1 MSPLKFSI
9 RRRTLSVLALLV
21 CLEPI
26 HVGAAPLADVVRHV
40 LDTHPDV
47 TSASALL
54 DAAGERLRQS
64 RSAYLPTA
72 GLSWEQST
80 STEDIGDASIDRDVS
95 RLDATLR
102 WNLFRGFADRSAVAS
117 SEAGEDAS
125 AAELAA
131 VQESLALRVIEV
143 YLDVLKNQRLVAVS
157 AQQIESLTE
166 LTERVSTRAEMGRIS
181 KVTIHQAKTRLVQAK
196 SRHFQ
201 LRAALE
207 ASRLRFREITGMAPD
222 ALETPRIDT
231 AIADEPIE
239 ALYRKAIDGSPRIE
253 AARKTLA
260 SREAEVGVAAGA
272 LLPTVDLELRKR
284 LASDLSPEDSVDPD
298 STVRLVVNYAFE
310 TGGAGLGRKA
320 EAVYRKQAA
329 AARIASLEREIRADI
344 ASASRQLVEER
355 NIAPSLAE
363 NVDSAEEVVKAYHL
377 QFDAGRRTLLDLLT
391 AYADLYQAQAAVVEN
406 RYRQMALAA
415 RIRSLTGKLRE
426 SLAANVTRDLEG

>member
-1 MSPLKFSI
+1 MSPMKCSI
-9 RRRTLSVLALLV
+9 CRQTLSVLALLI
-21 CLEPI
+21 CFEPI

-47 TSASALL
+47 SSASALL
-54 DAAGERLRQS
+54 DAAEERLRQS

-72 GLSWEQST
+72 GLSWERS
-80 STEDIGDASIDRDVS
+80 SATEDVGDASIDRDVS
-95 RLDATLR
+95 RLDASLR
-102 WNLFRGFADRSAVAS
+102 WNLFRGFSDRSAM
-117 SEAGEDAS
+117 AS
-125 AAELAA
+125 ARAEEEASVAELAS

-143 YLDVLKNQRLVAVS
+143 YLDVLKNQQLVAVS
-157 AQQIESLTE
+157 TEQIASLTK
-166 LTERVSTRAEMGRIS
+166 LAERLGTRAEMGRIS
-181 KVTIHQAKTRLVQAK
+181 KVAIHQAKTRLVQAK

-222 ALETPRIDT
+222 ALEAPQIDT
-231 AIADEPIE
+231 VIADEPID

-253 AARKTLA
+253 EARKTLA
-260 SREAEVGVAAGA
+260 SRKADVGVAAGA

-284 LASDLSPEDSVDPD
+284 LASDLSPEDMTDPD
-298 STVRLVVNYAFE
+298 ATVRLVVNYAFE
-310 TGGAGLGRKA
+310 IGGAGLSRKA
-320 EAVYRKQAA
+320 EAAYRKQAA
-329 AARIASLEREIRADI
+329 AAKIASLEREIRADI

-363 NVDSAEEVVKAYHL
+363 NVDSAKEVVKAYHL

-391 AYADLYQAQAAVVEN
+391 AYADLYQARAAVVEN

-415 RIRSLTGKLRE
+415 RIRSLTGELRE
-426 SLAANVTRDLEG
+426 SLLASVTSDPES